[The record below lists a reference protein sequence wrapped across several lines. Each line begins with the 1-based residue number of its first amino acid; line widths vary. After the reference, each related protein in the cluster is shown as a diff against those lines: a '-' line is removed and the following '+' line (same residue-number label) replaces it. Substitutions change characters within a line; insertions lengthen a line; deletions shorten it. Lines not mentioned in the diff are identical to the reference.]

1 MSVLI
6 ALPKGRL
13 LEEVQNLFKKIDI
26 EFDTDSR
33 KLIIDTSFTFLT
45 EIKLLRELRLNL
57 RLKIKIKYFIK

>member
-33 KLIIDTSFTFLT
+33 KLIIDTSQKCRFTASTWAYQRSHFFFWNAQC
-45 EIKLLRELRLNL
+45 NL
-57 RLKIKIKYFIK
+57 V